1 MFTRK
6 LRALGFFFR
15 LTVHKWDNKNAHY
28 FGGLTITCKSVN
40 RYLKSVRLFSFITV
54 CNIQKIQYF

>member
-15 LTVHKWDNKNAHY
+15 LTVHKWDNKNSHY
-28 FGGLTITCKSVN
+28 FGGLTITCKPVN
-40 RYLKSVRLFSFITV
+40 RY
-54 CNIQKIQYF
+54 